1 MNMTGNAYATAQ
13 LRASDADR
21 DAALADLSAH
31 FQAGRLTSDELD
43 ERTGRALA
51 ARTVGELGD
60 LMDDLPALQ
69 PASPAPVPAKA
80 GLRRPGPSLTVLLVT
95 LAAAAMVLSVTAG
108 HHRSGIWWAIPVG
121 LLIARRV
128 LFSRRARRPTSRY
141 GR

>member
-1 MNMTGNAYATAQ
+1 MIMTGNAYAPTQ

-51 ARTVGELGD
+51 ARTVGELRD

-69 PASPAPVPAKA
+69 PASPAPVPATA
-80 GLRRPGPSLTVLLVT
+80 GPGRPGPSLAVLLVT
-95 LAAAAMVLSVTAG
+95 LVAAAMVLSVMVG
-108 HHRSGIWWAIPVG
+108 QHRSAIWWVIPVG
-121 LLIARRV
+121 LLVARRV
-128 LFSRRARRPTSRY
+128 LFSRRTRRPTSRY
-141 GR
+141 WR

>member
-51 ARTVGELGD
+51 ARTVSELRD

-69 PASPAPVPAKA
+69 PARPAPVTA
-80 GLRRPGPSLTVLLVT
+80 GLRRPGPSLAVLLVT
-95 LAAAAMVLSVTAG
+95 LVAAAMVLSVTVG
-108 HHRSGIWWAIPVG
+108 HHRSGLWWAIPVA
-121 LLIARRV
+121 LLIARRM
-128 LFSRRARRPTSRY
+128 LFSRRPRRPTSRY
-141 GR
+141 